1 MLLLFIM
8 DKVNMFMNVVMIAI
22 ICIVLYS
29 VYHNGLGL
37 EAFALSN
44 GKKSCCGKGTSCS
57 CD

>member
-8 DKVNMFMNVVMIAI
+8 DKVNMFMNAVMIAI

-29 VYHNGLGL
+29 VYRNGLGL
-37 EAFALSN
+37 ETFALSN
-44 GKKSCCGKGTSCS
+44 GKKSCGVKGSSCS

>member
-1 MLLLFIM
+1 
-8 DKVNMFMNVVMIAI
+8 MFMNVVMIAI

-37 EAFALSN
+37 ETFALSN
-44 GKKSCCGKGTSCS
+44 SKNSGCRKGTSCS